1 MEPYYIFHFVYEDD
15 SEEDIW
21 TRDEAEAYYI
31 ANDAQQ
37 NVDVKQINCVKV
49 IPASIA
55 PFPGK

>member
-1 MEPYYIFHFVYEDD
+1 MEPYYIFHFVYVDD

-37 NVDVKQINCVKV
+37 NVDVKQIHCVKV